1 MLDLLET
8 KKQSCRVTNN
18 IPLSPYGTEELLV
31 LHIIIIQR
39 FKDTL
44 LHGKTLSP
52 AATKAHTD
60 RPIANHLK
68 IWDKLRNCTIRGST
82 VILFTLR
89 EQGLIFIL
97 REPHEPPQNLV
108 SLFKLYILCT
118 KYLVKY
124 SSLCAELKLKRFA
137 LKRQIRNPKSN
148 FCCW

>member
-8 KKQSCRVTNN
+8 KKQSCRVPNN

-60 RPIANHLK
+60 RPIANHLE
-68 IWDKLRNCTIRGST
+68 I
-82 VILFTLR
+82 
-89 EQGLIFIL
+89 
-97 REPHEPPQNLV
+97 
-108 SLFKLYILCT
+108 
-118 KYLVKY
+118 
-124 SSLCAELKLKRFA
+124 
-137 LKRQIRNPKSN
+137 
-148 FCCW
+148 